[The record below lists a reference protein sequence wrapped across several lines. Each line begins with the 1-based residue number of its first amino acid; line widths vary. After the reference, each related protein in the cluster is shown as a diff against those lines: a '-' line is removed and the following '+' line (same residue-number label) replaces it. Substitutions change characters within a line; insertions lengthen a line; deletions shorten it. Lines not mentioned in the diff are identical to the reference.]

1 MNKKKKD
8 WRVEKERL
16 LALGLEE
23 RRKEYGEKYVPLEKI
38 PSWKQQEKSKY
49 KDDVED
55 SSVQTTSLSDKV
67 SLYKGDIT
75 VLELDAI
82 VNAANASLL
91 GGGGVDGCI
100 HRAAGSCLF
109 DECHTLHGCGTG
121 KAEITCGY
129 DLPAKYV
136 IHTVGPIARGYIGK
150 TQKELLANCYE
161 NSLKLLLDNGL
172 RSVAFPCISTGIYGF
187 PNEPA
192 AEIALETVRNWIK
205 TNTNEIDCVIF
216 CVFLETDYKIYK
228 EKLSKFFS
236 QDNDMNED
244 AAEGMTQEEVKKYT
258 PLSKKSEKKKL
269 NKDEDSNEEEDN
281 DKTESADAEME
292 SQKEEADKPDNTDA
306 EMESQNLD
314 AEDNPASEEP
324 REGRDRNN
332 KESASDVKTK
342 QEKPTKGQKHGDDP
356 MEDRAETEESKTGL
370 DKDEVGCQLTGMETE
385 AAVCQNKALSYTSCT
400 NSNGSVISDP
410 NLDSKELSRGGSKP
424 EDELMEDQ
432 GIAVSTDAKPLVEK
446 I

>member
-91 GGGGVDGCI
+91 GGGGD
-100 HRAAGSCLF
+100 
-109 DECHTLHGCGTG
+109 
-121 KAEITCGY
+121 
-129 DLPAKYV
+129 V

-269 NKDEDSNEEEDN
+269 NKDEDSNEAEEDN